1 MNLAPENFSYL
12 SRKVIENVEG
22 THSEP
27 ILVAIVPGEKG
38 KGAVFVI
45 KIEDRYFTMFKK
57 YAGAKHLTLRCTKW
71 RAPTMCGYSIRIVNK
86 GYLIV

>member
-1 MNLAPENFSYL
+1 MDLVPENFSSL
-12 SRKVIENVEG
+12 SREVIENVEG

-27 ILVAIVPGEKG
+27 ILVAIVRGEKR

-57 YAGAKHLTLRCTKW
+57 YAGKLKYTFPLLTLNT
-71 RAPTMCGYSIRIVNK
+71 T
-86 GYLIV
+86 